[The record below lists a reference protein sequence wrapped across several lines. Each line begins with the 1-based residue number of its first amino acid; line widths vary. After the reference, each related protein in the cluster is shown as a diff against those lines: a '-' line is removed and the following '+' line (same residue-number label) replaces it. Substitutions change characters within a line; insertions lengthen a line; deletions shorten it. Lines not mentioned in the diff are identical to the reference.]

1 MALPLMAIPIAM
13 GAAGTAGALGQY
25 GAARA
30 QADALMPDEYR
41 KRLAELEARER
52 AGTLGLSEGDRQSME
67 MQGVAQRA
75 GQTAQ
80 TQARQLQQAS
90 AASGAALTGRDL
102 FAQEMGLQDR
112 LATQRDAEARR
123 IREADERAEAQQRQ
137 TMMELQQRQAD
148 AEAARK
154 MANRQLM
161 GDLATVGLTA
171 GASAYGASQM
181 QAGMEGMMAA
191 TAGTEAA
198 RQAQMQAVQGQMM
211 MGMAG
216 SFAGP
221 RIAPP
226 APMAAPAPVR
236 PPAPAGG
243 MFPATNPMMSPFTAN
258 PYGPRVVGY
267 QQMPDGSM
275 VPVYAQG
282 GF

>member
-1 MALPLMAIPIAM
+1 MPLPLMAVPIAM
-13 GAAGTAGALGQY
+13 GVAGTAGALGQY

-30 QADALMPDEYR
+30 QANAMMPDAYR
-41 KRLAELEARER
+41 KRLAELEAREA
-52 AGTLGLSEGDRQSME
+52 AGTLGLTEGDRQSME

-102 FAQEMGLQDR
+102 FAQEMGIQDR
-112 LATQRDAEARR
+112 LATQMEAEARR

-137 TMMELQQRQAD
+137 AMMELQQRQAD

-154 MANRQLM
+154 MANRQLV

-171 GASAYGASQM
+171 GAAAYGASQM

-191 TAGTEAA
+191 AAGSDAA

-226 APMAAPAPVR
+226 APVAAPAPR
-236 PPAPAGG
+236 PAPAGG
-243 MFPATNPMMSPFTAN
+243 MSPAANPMMSPVTAN
-258 PYGPRVVGY
+258 PYGPRIVGY
-267 QQMPDGSM
+267 QQLPDGSM

>member
-1 MALPLMAIPIAM
+1 MPLPLMAVPIAM
-13 GAAGTAGALGQY
+13 GVAGTAGALGQY

-30 QADALMPDEYR
+30 QANAMMPDAYK
-41 KRLAELEARER
+41 KRLAELEAREA
-52 AGTLGLSEGDRQSME
+52 AGTLGLSEGEQQSME

-80 TQARQLQQAS
+80 TQALQLQQAS

-112 LATQRDAEARR
+112 LATQMDAEARR

-137 TMMELQQRQAD
+137 AMMELQQRQAD

-154 MANRQLM
+154 MANRQLI
-161 GDLATVGLTA
+161 GDIATIGLTA

-181 QAGMEGMMAA
+181 QAGMQGMLGAA
-191 TAGTEAA
+191 AGSDAA
-198 RQAQMQAVQGQMM
+198 RAAQMQAVQGQMM

-236 PPAPAGG
+236 PPAPAG
-243 MFPATNPMMSPFTAN
+243 MSPATNPMMSPVTAN
-258 PYGPRVVGY
+258 PYGPPIVGY

-282 GF
+282 VF